1 MVHVIRVELLQINLL
16 SLLAYIHSLWNR
28 IVWLSRP
35 SWLIQS
41 ASLAARRQ
49 ILLLVLLG
57 ERDFANLVS
66 HIICALLLKALH
78 EALNVA
84 QLGEEEVFF
93 DSVKFAC
100 HAKADERSDVSVT
113 LRNHDIFAANDATD
127 SQRGYLM

>member
-28 IVWLSRP
+28 IVRLSWP

-93 DSVKFAC
+93 DPVKLAC
-100 HAKADERSDVSVT
+100 HAKADERSDVSLT
-113 LRNHDIFAANDATD
+113 LGNQDILASDDTSNT
-127 SQRGYLM
+127 